1 MARVSWFDEETDLP
15 IIHEQARNLESFVEA
30 MADGQVERRELEHQQ
45 ERLIAAMKG
54 VERELSDVQHEKVT
68 RLLLELSAYNIMR
81 LLHELQA
88 ERIRA
93 FTTSRQ

>member
-15 IIHEQARNLESFVEA
+15 IVHEQARNLESFVEA
-30 MADGQVERRELEHQQ
+30 MADGQVERRELEQQQ
-45 ERLIAAMKG
+45 ERLIGAMRG
-54 VERELSDVQHEKVT
+54 VERELTDAQHEKVT

-93 FTTSRQ
+93 FTGSRQ

>member
-30 MADGQVERRELEHQQ
+30 LSDGQVERRELENQQ
-45 ERLIAAMKG
+45 ERLISAMKN

-93 FTTSRQ
+93 FTTSR